1 MNDRITLAEALE
13 DPEALPTVQD
23 SLTTIFAAI
32 EDMYNDLNIDLGAP
46 MELADPARRKTV
58 RNYLDTITN
67 ALDDLEQW
75 GDEIIDHA
83 EQNM

>member
-1 MNDRITLAEALE
+1 MNDKITLTEALE

-23 SLTTIFAAI
+23 SLNTIYAATQ
-32 EDMYNDLNIDLGAP
+32 DLHNDLNIGRGP

>member
-1 MNDRITLAEALE
+1 MNDQITLTEALE
-13 DPEALPTVQD
+13 DPDALPTVQE
-23 SLTTIFAAI
+23 SINTIYAAVQ
-32 EDMYNDLNIDLGAP
+32 DMHTDLNIDKARP